1 MKRARAMLL
10 LAILGLTLSGCW
22 ARSASTD
29 GTSGLRD
36 DSMTTSPAG
45 RTRANSDSKTYL
57 WADPP

>member
-10 LAILGLTLSGCW
+10 LAILGLAMSGCW
-22 ARSASTD
+22 SRPASTD

-36 DSMTTSPAG
+36 DSMTSSPAG
-45 RTRANSDSKTYL
+45 FTRTHAEQKYYL